1 MKELELNL
9 NYNLFNIHVDTGEE
23 TPTQEY
29 SWHHGEQLHT
39 GSNSTN
45 TDSCDDHSRKVRVPL
60 VQYFQIGIN
69 LATDGREKLTTTLT
83 CCYCLETPNTYLP
96 LT

>member
-45 TDSCDDHSRKVRVPL
+45 TAVM
-60 VQYFQIGIN
+60 
-69 LATDGREKLTTTLT
+69 TTVGM
-83 CCYCLETPNTYLP
+83 
-96 LT
+96 